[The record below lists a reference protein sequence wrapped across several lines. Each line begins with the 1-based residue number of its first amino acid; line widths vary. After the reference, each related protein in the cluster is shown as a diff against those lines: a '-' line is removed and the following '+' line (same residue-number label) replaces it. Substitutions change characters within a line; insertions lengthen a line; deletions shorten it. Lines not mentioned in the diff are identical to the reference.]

1 MHQKKYNQPPK
12 DASSNDQQPKQ
23 EQQQEQQ
30 KQKPNYQK
38 VALNKLTPSMWVCRF
53 DSDTINQP
61 FETRGF
67 YFTNIKQIKAL
78 APNCR
83 YVYIDINR
91 QDTHKLYLN
100 VCTQMDRVFADLRM
114 GKALAP
120 RRIRLVLNELMEA
133 VLHDSKSM
141 VYLAMLKEHQDDLV
155 AKAVTVA
162 VLSLAFAK
170 HITLKQSDLISL
182 GMGALLHPI
191 GLIKVPHTIL
201 SKATPLTAKEV
212 ALVRQYPSKGH
223 AFLLEQH
230 GLDAATLDI
239 VLHHQERL
247 NGSGYPYQLKGKEI
261 SFLARI
267 VAITSVYEALTR
279 NRSDRQAL
287 SPAKALSKLYCWRF
301 EDFDNRLVEKFIQ
314 SLGVYPPG
322 CLVELNTGALAVVY
336 ATHPDQRLNPKIR
349 LLTTPELVPLTA
361 QEPIDLA
368 EVVELNIVKALD
380 PQAPRFEKL
389 LKKIVS

>member
-1 MHQKKYNQPPK
+1 MY
-12 DASSNDQQPKQ
+12 
-23 EQQQEQQ
+23 
-30 KQKPNYQK
+30 QKPNYQK
-38 VALNKLTPSMWVCRF
+38 VAINDLTSSMWVCRL
-53 DSDTINQP
+53 DSDVADQP

-67 YFTNIKQIKAL
+67 YFTSLKQIKAL

-83 YVYIDINR
+83 YVYIDNNR
-91 QDTHKLYLN
+91 KDTRKLYLN
-100 VCTQMDRVFADLRM
+100 ICTQMDRVFTDLRM
-114 GKALAP
+114 GKALEHK
-120 RRIRLVLNELMEA
+120 RMRLVLKELMEA
-133 VLHDSKSM
+133 VLHDSKNM
-141 VYLAMLKEHQDDLV
+141 VYLAMLREHQDDLV
-155 AKAVTVA
+155 AKAVTVT

-170 HITLKQSDLISL
+170 HISLKQTDLIPL

-191 GLIKVPHTIL
+191 GLLKVPSEIL
-201 SKATPLTAKEV
+201 SKVSPLTAEEV
-212 ALVRQYPSKGH
+212 ALVRQYPSKGYY
-223 AFLLEQH
+223 FLLEQQ
-230 GLDAATLDI
+230 GLDTATLDI
-239 VLHHQERL
+239 VLHHQERV
-247 NGSGYPYQLKGKEI
+247 NGSGYPCQLKGKEI

-287 SPAKALSKLYCWRF
+287 SPAKALSQLYRWRF

-380 PQAPRFEKL
+380 PQEPRFEKL